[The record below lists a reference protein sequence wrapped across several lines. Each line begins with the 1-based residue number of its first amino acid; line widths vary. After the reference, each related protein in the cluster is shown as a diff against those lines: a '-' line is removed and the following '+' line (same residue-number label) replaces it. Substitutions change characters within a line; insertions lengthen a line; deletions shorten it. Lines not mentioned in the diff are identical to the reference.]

1 MKGCVNVDMD
11 TLCEDL
17 VNKETYEL
25 RSITYK
31 KMLPKL
37 LKLLRKHDIPATFF
51 VIGKDCGPFKG
62 IIKNLAKDYEIGNHS
77 YSHNKQL
84 VNLGYDRIFD
94 DIKRSHE
101 SLVDASGQEVAGFRA
116 PGYTINND
124 IIIALKNLNYKY
136 DSSLNTS
143 IVYYLLKKSLKL
155 KYGKLIT
162 TQKFHE
168 LLFKPKMKGIVEI
181 PINKYLGYP
190 LMSASLFFNYKL
202 SKKIYPLI
210 RKQTL
215 NYAIHATEFFDNEIR
230 FEGGISSGLFKKI
243 PYQKRIL
250 YFEEMLKYFKE
261 NYELK
266 TMKEIAKKNQ

>member
-17 VNKETYEL
+17 VNKDSYEL
-25 RSITYK
+25 RAITYK

-37 LKLLRKHDIPATFF
+37 LILLRKHDIPATFF
-51 VIGKDCGPFKG
+51 VIGKDCAPFKS
-62 IIKNLAKDYEIGNHS
+62 IIKNLAKDYEIANHS
-77 YSHNKQL
+77 HSHNKQL
-84 VNLGYDRIFD
+84 AYLGYDKIFD

-101 SLVDASGQEVAGFRA
+101 ALEDVSGQKVIGFRA

-124 IIIALKNLNYKY
+124 IIMALKNLNYKY

-162 TQKFHE
+162 TQRFHE
-168 LLFKPKMKGIVEI
+168 LLLKPNMKGLVEI

-190 LMSASLFFNYKL
+190 LLSASLFFNYKL

-215 NYAIHATEFFDNEIR
+215 NYAIHTTEFFNNEII

-250 YFEEMLKYFKE
+250 YFEGMLKYFKE

-266 TMKEIAKKNQ
+266 TMKEIANRN